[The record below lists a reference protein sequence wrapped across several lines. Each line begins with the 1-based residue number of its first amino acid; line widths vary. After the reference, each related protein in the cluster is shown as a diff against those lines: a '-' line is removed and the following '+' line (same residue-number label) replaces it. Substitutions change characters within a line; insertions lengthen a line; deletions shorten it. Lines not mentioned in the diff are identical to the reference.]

1 MDKWKCK
8 VHTSTIIHYA
18 AMPKQILSIYKY
30 TDVVYICCLLQDVV
44 VELWTDCGG
53 L

>member
-8 VHTSTIIHYA
+8 VHTSNYYA

-30 TDVVYICCLLQDVV
+30 TDVVYICLLQDVV